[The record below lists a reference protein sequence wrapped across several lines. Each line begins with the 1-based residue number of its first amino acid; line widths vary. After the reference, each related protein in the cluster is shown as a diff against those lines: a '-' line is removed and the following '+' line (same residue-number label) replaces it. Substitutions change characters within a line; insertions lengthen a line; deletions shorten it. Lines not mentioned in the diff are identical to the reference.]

1 MDIVVSTNN
10 FHKLIEFNRI
20 LKLDKIKL
28 LSLKDENYNDYIDE
42 SGITFKE
49 NSRIK
54 AEEVYLKLKKPTIA
68 DDSGLEINFLNNEPG
83 IYSAR
88 YGGED
93 LTDKERCFIILDRMK
108 GVPKQDRLARFIC
121 CISYINK
128 KGVLFQV
135 EETCE
140 GYISERYIGDNGFG
154 YDPIFLVD
162 DVCFGLISGSEKDII
177 SHRGKAIRK
186 IRKYILEKVVE
197 KNE

>member
-1 MDIVVSTNN
+1 MDIVVATNN
-10 FHKLIEFNRI
+10 HHKLREFNR
-20 LKLDKIKL
+20 LLELDDINL

-49 NSRIK
+49 NSKIK
-54 AEEVYLKLKKPTIA
+54 VKQVYLKLKKPTIA
-68 DDSGLEINFLNNEPG
+68 DDSGLEIDFLNSEPG
-83 IYSAR
+83 VYSAR

-108 GVPKQDRLARFIC
+108 GVVKKDRSARFRC
-121 CISYINK
+121 CISYIDE
-128 KGVLFQV
+128 KGVIYQV

-140 GYISERYIGDNGFG
+140 GYISENYIGENGFG

-162 DVCFGLISGSEKDII
+162 DVCFGLIRGSQKDII

-186 IRKYILEKVVE
+186 IKKYILEKVVE